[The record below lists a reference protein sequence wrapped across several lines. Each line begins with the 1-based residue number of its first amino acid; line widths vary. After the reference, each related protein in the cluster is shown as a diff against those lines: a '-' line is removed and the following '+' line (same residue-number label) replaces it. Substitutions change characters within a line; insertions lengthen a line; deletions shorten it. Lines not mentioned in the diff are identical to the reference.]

1 MLRVDKIIKN
11 IQDLQDNMTTYIH
24 TRLTMAQRV
33 GSKIKDDLAPV
44 LEPLEDYLKIY
55 IEEVKKNILPND
67 SKYKYI
73 ICLIHII
80 HIIGVLMFILFGFF
94 MPPRLQLYVA
104 MFYILTIITWIIFG
118 KCVLVM
124 LTNYIGG
131 TNNDYLFPFRWKT
144 LYLGCST
151 LIFLSLIFYII
162 PNISP
167 FNLLLVLDNYS
178 KKTLNYMKNIYTNIS
193 F

>member
-1 MLRVDKIIKN
+1 MLKVDKIIKN

-33 GSKIKDDLAPV
+33 GSKIKDNLAPV

-131 TNNDYLFPFRWKT
+131 TDNDYLFPFRWKT

-178 KKTLNYMKNIYTNIS
+178 KKKLNYMKNIYTNIY

>member
-1 MLRVDKIIKN
+1 
-11 IQDLQDNMTTYIH
+11 
-24 TRLTMAQRV
+24 
-33 GSKIKDDLAPV
+33 
-44 LEPLEDYLKIY
+44 
-55 IEEVKKNILPND
+55 
-67 SKYKYI
+67 
-73 ICLIHII
+73 
-80 HIIGVLMFILFGFF
+80 MFILFGFF

-104 MFYILTIITWIIFG
+104 MFYILIIITWIIFG

-178 KKTLNYMKNIYTNIS
+178 KKKLNYMKNIYTNIS